1 RDHIQDFLPFINWL
15 IRIIEEKK
23 NKTNKRTLVV
33 GIYGPSSSGKSTL
46 VDILIKKLSE
56 IYELPNQTGIKV
68 NFLSSDS
75 YLHPSQFRYIQSK
88 NKRFTF
94 IKGQPIYN
102 LHRFWRDLVD
112 LLGKK
117 TISTPYDEHAPGV
130 QQKGKDR
137 KIDGSQLE
145 VLVIDF
151 TCFGLDEFILEKV
164 DLLVPVL
171 FKDDTFRLARRLV
184 RDTKPEDQGGRNLSF
199 RSILDDMTEKQ
210 YQELYQTM
218 KYIVKNYGNYLWL
231 QDEKKIYRNKS
242 SSPINI
248 KAPFSS
254 DLTEKEKQVIDNEI
268 KKAYDE
274 GRIKPL
280 TISEAIK
287 GILKESGYLS
297 ILKDLEENKL
307 IVKAVDLGSD
317 LGFRRQKEE
326 DGLIFAYTRKEQN
339 TIVIY
344 LSGSLAF
351 LLDSSNYIN
360 EALIKDIKKD
370 TTLTAQQKQ
379 EKIKSLTG
387 PLDLAFAQIILHEY
401 MLANNFSYQYA
412 LTAELSLEN
421 KLKGISVLSRFII
434 LKLAELGN
442 LSYLNKVLK
451 QYNPQV
457 DFDQELKN
465 ILIEA
470 YRLYLKLYLRV
481 EQIQLFN
488 EDAFGIISLA
498 KQKAIEDI
506 NSEIDESLKKAKIS
520 KEQDIRATANGSL
533 LYEIGYRIGRALG
546 EDLTK
551 DLQDYIGNWPKEV
564 NKVGIGIDARIS
576 SERIRSAL
584 KDGLLDSG
592 INVVEF
598 REHLTT
604 TPMISFAGYK
614 YQDLDLVINITASHN
629 DYTYNGIKIVYVQ
642 KDSEGKTQ
650 DVINIETEILNNL
663 LKVAGNLSLGTN
675 QQILRGSLEERD
687 ILTFYK
693 SHVKEYLLKVLGAK
707 REEKPLSGYKFA
719 VDASSGTGGF
729 YAKILEELGAE
740 VLEINIAPNGYFP
753 SHMPDP
759 EKEGTK
765 EALAKVVKDNNCHS
779 GVIFDSDCDRVGF
792 VDENGNILD
801 GHDLL
806 KFLAKRL
813 VSSGQK
819 VVFNSRTSLSA
830 FKVVE
835 ENNGKAYLEKSGYAF
850 IKAKV
855 RELQKEGNDVA
866 FAGEESAH
874 IMLKDNYFIDDGLIT
889 ASAIFG
895 YLVKEKTTL
904 SEAIDKLPCYLMI
917 FVQPK
922 LTGSDDKNLLR
933 AEFTEIS
940 NQHLQYYQNNKQELN
955 IIEIWSKDGNRVTF
969 EFSENDFGWLLLR
982 QSLSTPNKLYIDI
995 EGSTEEAVR
1004 RIAKITYNVLTKQ
1017 TNFSNSNIN
1026 FNEDI
1031 QNLQGN
1037 KLGELIKRAKQIQQQ
1052 KTKKD
1057 PARPL
1062 SAQPTPTQE
1071 EVLAEIQRHDIDKFE
1086 VITLQSPELKL
1097 ALEYLRSINE
1107 YQMAS
1112 YLEYLAKQGL
1122 IRAGPLKGF
1131 LATTYQDDQ
1140 GTEYILLSN
1149 LYPEYN
1155 TSLQRACSLVHES
1168 GATSK
1173 FNKEHIYNSLREYEF
1188 LLWAFKDVQEGQA
1201 IAKSLV
1207 PIISTKKSPGT
1218 SSLESRETLFL
1229 KELAFALHRENLSC
1243 IYDIENTLIKFI
1255 MGVWRI
1261 KNEDMNGI
1269 LDTNREP
1276 VTFKERTLYLLKTGK
1291 VKFVIDDL
1299 EQANQKHLLE
1309 GLASTFGILTLP
1321 QKDDYYLYSRFK
1333 PDNDPSGVLSFLICG
1348 YMNSNGDIISE
1359 EEYKTKGEEIKKLKE
1374 GVEKNKEKD
1383 NISEA

>member
-1 RDHIQDFLPFINWL
+1 KNSSYFNKLISEYYPQRDPTQLRFYELIWELANKYGIKIGSSKKDFSNYFSLRGDRYIKKAPGTETVYSKERFALEKQYQGKGQKQLISEFPKVIQHLANNQIGKIFRPLLDLINQQRIYFMIDDLEDSVFYPRKDNNIDLGILFFIVPNGSNYEIHLTEKLWEEKKKDKEFLTQILVYTYIQNFAIQIENLSPHTYAGWQALNFASKEAQKEEVNDLDRYYLDYAVKTKNIKYFLKLLDEYVIFLDPQDTFKQAIYRRLKKLERKNRNIIIQNISTPKEFLSYYGYLFEYKFKNLTKEKRLIKISRELEKIAKSNSNISNFLNDSTYIIKAVIKRMDDKKAEIQLSSFNNNSFTYDKEFHQRETIIKVGNSQTLYIPQHIGAFLELEEIVDLSTISVDQKEVDRLFQALSEIERDHIQDFLPFINWL

-184 RDTKPEDQGGRNLSF
+184 RDTKPKEQGGRNLSF

-287 GILKESGYLS
+287 GILKESEYLS

-317 LGFRRQKEE
+317 LGFIRQKEE

-370 TTLTAQQKQ
+370 KTLTDQQKQ
-379 EKIKSLTG
+379 EKIKSITG

-533 LYEIGYRIGRALG
+533 LYEIVYRIGRALG

-551 DLQDYIGNWPKEV
+551 DLQDYKGNWPKKV

-604 TPMISFAGYK
+604 TPMISFAGYN

-675 QQILRGSLEERD
+675 QQIQRGSLEERD
-687 ILTFYK
+687 ILTPYK
-693 SHVKEYLLKVLGAK
+693 SHVKEYLLKVLGDK

-740 VLEINIAPNGYFP
+740 VLEINIAP
-753 SHMPDP
+753 
-759 EKEGTK
+759 
-765 EALAKVVKDNNCHS
+765 
-779 GVIFDSDCDRVGF
+779 
-792 VDENGNILD
+792 
-801 GHDLL
+801 
-806 KFLAKRL
+806 
-813 VSSGQK
+813 
-819 VVFNSRTSLSA
+819 
-830 FKVVE
+830 
-835 ENNGKAYLEKSGYAF
+835 
-850 IKAKV
+850 
-855 RELQKEGNDVA
+855 
-866 FAGEESAH
+866 
-874 IMLKDNYFIDDGLIT
+874 
-889 ASAIFG
+889 
-895 YLVKEKTTL
+895 
-904 SEAIDKLPCYLMI
+904 
-917 FVQPK
+917 
-922 LTGSDDKNLLR
+922 
-933 AEFTEIS
+933 
-940 NQHLQYYQNNKQELN
+940 
-955 IIEIWSKDGNRVTF
+955 
-969 EFSENDFGWLLLR
+969 
-982 QSLSTPNKLYIDI
+982 
-995 EGSTEEAVR
+995 
-1004 RIAKITYNVLTKQ
+1004 
-1017 TNFSNSNIN
+1017 
-1026 FNEDI
+1026 
-1031 QNLQGN
+1031 
-1037 KLGELIKRAKQIQQQ
+1037 
-1052 KTKKD
+1052 
-1057 PARPL
+1057 
-1062 SAQPTPTQE
+1062 
-1071 EVLAEIQRHDIDKFE
+1071 
-1086 VITLQSPELKL
+1086 
-1097 ALEYLRSINE
+1097 
-1107 YQMAS
+1107 
-1112 YLEYLAKQGL
+1112 
-1122 IRAGPLKGF
+1122 
-1131 LATTYQDDQ
+1131 
-1140 GTEYILLSN
+1140 
-1149 LYPEYN
+1149 
-1155 TSLQRACSLVHES
+1155 
-1168 GATSK
+1168 
-1173 FNKEHIYNSLREYEF
+1173 
-1188 LLWAFKDVQEGQA
+1188 
-1201 IAKSLV
+1201 
-1207 PIISTKKSPGT
+1207 
-1218 SSLESRETLFL
+1218 
-1229 KELAFALHRENLSC
+1229 
-1243 IYDIENTLIKFI
+1243 
-1255 MGVWRI
+1255 
-1261 KNEDMNGI
+1261 
-1269 LDTNREP
+1269 
-1276 VTFKERTLYLLKTGK
+1276 
-1291 VKFVIDDL
+1291 
-1299 EQANQKHLLE
+1299 
-1309 GLASTFGILTLP
+1309 
-1321 QKDDYYLYSRFK
+1321 
-1333 PDNDPSGVLSFLICG
+1333 
-1348 YMNSNGDIISE
+1348 
-1359 EEYKTKGEEIKKLKE
+1359 
-1374 GVEKNKEKD
+1374 
-1383 NISEA
+1383 